1 MVVGPRL
8 QGTPET
14 EEVTK
19 YHLKLVVITYCMLL
33 ASPSNVP
40 SYTLNHIT
48 MYICMRERTRCL
60 VTGMMVC

>member
-19 YHLKLVVITYCMLL
+19 YHLKLVVIPIVCFLHHR
-33 ASPSNVP
+33 SNVP